1 MLNWT
6 NGPQALAASSQIP
19 TLSLEQM
26 KQVSGAGFLLTEAV
40 SPPGFLL
47 TEAVSPPPGF
57 LLTE

>member
-6 NGPQALAASSQIP
+6 SGPKALAASSQIP

-40 SPPGFLL
+40 SPPPGFLL
-47 TEAVSPPPGF
+47 TEAVSPPRASC
-57 LLTE
+57 